1 MSDIYKITN
10 STNTNVEVYYSVF
23 EYLSDGST
31 RGWVLNEVYRDGVV
45 YRDIQDAPVSS
56 ANVICDPETGTSTLK
71 DFVGL
76 HFEFDQEYDQ
86 IERGVIRDQWLR
98 EGIKTLNNGR
108 WYIEESYIRFTSAD
122 IDLLDKDLN
131 IIEKNIKMFNHEN
144 A

>member
-10 STNTNVEVYYSVF
+10 STNTYVEVYYSVF
-23 EYLSDGST
+23 EYLTDGTT

-86 IERGVIRDQWLR
+86 IERGVIRDQWLK

-131 IIEKNIKMFNHEN
+131 VIEKNIKVFNHEN

>member
-10 STNTNVEVYYSVF
+10 STNTYVEVYYSVF

-45 YRDIQDAPVSS
+45 YRDIQDAPVST
-56 ANVICDPETGTSTLK
+56 ANVICDPERGTSTLK

-76 HFEFDQEYDQ
+76 NFEFDPDYDE
-86 IERGVIRDQWLR
+86 IERGVIRDEWLK
-98 EGIKTLNNGR
+98 GGVKTLNNSR
-108 WYIEESYIRFTSAD
+108 WHVEESYIRFTSAT
-122 IDLLDKDLN
+122 IDLLDSDLN
-131 IIEKNIKMFNHEN
+131 LIEKNIKMFNHED